1 MRREPKGI
9 LALNWMGKADTL
21 IAVEDGKYDYAWVDN
36 ADPRARE
43 VKNIDLVD
51 TVGDSA
57 GSNGAAENLLITG
70 DSGDVLRAL
79 GSIPEY
85 AERYVGKVKL
95 VYIDPPFN
103 TDQTFDHYADQ
114 LEHSI
119 WLTMMRDRIRDIKP
133 LLAEDGSVWVHLD
146 DREVHRM
153 RCVLDEEFGADR
165 CATQIEWQKRT
176 TRENRSAFSD
186 NHDHILVYTNCPVTQ
201 WRDSR
206 NRLPR
211 AATAKNPDNDPKGPW
226 DSVPFT
232 AQGFRPNQMYEIT
245 TPSGVVH
252 KPPQD
257 RCWGAVESEYLRLL
271 AEGRIHFPRN
281 GSGRPRVKQY
291 ADEAPGLVPHTM
303 WLASEV
309 GSNDEAKSEIQAL
322 FPGVTPFDTPKPER
336 LISRIIQIASNEN
349 DVVLDSFAGS
359 GTTAAVAHK
368 LGRRWVT
375 VELSPTNVEKFVLPR
390 LNKVVSGEDIGGI
403 TSTTERVAVGELPDN
418 ISPKDAQQFTTL
430 LGRFIDDERVEIN
443 PPKAT
448 AKVVRALAKS
458 GDSPLDDDESATL
471 LRLLTK
477 LNAGIEGGVVV
488 DVLPEAARALRAA
501 ARTRD
506 ETTVNW
512 QGGGGFTVARMGPSM
527 YEVDDEDGTI
537 YLSTAAT
544 NGAWSKAVA
553 GQLKFALTP
562 DDPVFCGVR
571 NRQRLTVIDG
581 IVDETVVHTVVE
593 SLGDG
598 ELAVVVGKAVLPE
611 AATLLKELSP
621 GSRIRKA
628 PDQMFP
634 KTTVK

>member
-1 MRREPKGI
+1 MRREPEGI
-9 LALNWMGKADTL
+9 LTLNWMGKADAL
-21 IAVEDGKYDYAWVDN
+21 IPVEDGKYDYAWVDTS
-36 ADPRARE
+36 DPRARE
-43 VKNIDLVD
+43 VKTIDLVE
-51 TVGDSA
+51 TVGDPSRQT
-57 GSNGAAENLLITG
+57 GSSQNLLIIG
-70 DSGDVLRAL
+70 DSGDALRSL

-85 AERYVGKVKL
+85 SDKYLGKVKL

-103 TDQTFDHYADQ
+103 TAQTFEHYSDQ
-114 LEHSI
+114 LEHSV

-133 LLAEDGSVWVHLD
+133 LLTEDGSVWVHLD
-146 DREVHRM
+146 DKEVHRM

-211 AATAKNPDNDPKGPW
+211 GATAKNPDNDPKGPW

-232 AQGFRPNQMYEIT
+232 AQGYRPNQMYEIT
-245 TPSGVVH
+245 TPTGVVH
-252 KPPQD
+252 TPPPD
-257 RCWGAVESEYLRLL
+257 RCWGAVESEYQRLL
-271 AEGRIHFPRN
+271 NEGRIHFPKSGN
-281 GSGRPRVKQY
+281 GRPRVKQY

-309 GSNDEAKSEIQAL
+309 GSNDEAKGEIQAL

-336 LISRIIQIASNEN
+336 LLRRIIEIATNPG
-349 DVVLDSFAGS
+349 DIVLDSFAGS

-368 LGRRWVT
+368 LGRQWVT
-375 VELSPTNVEKFVLPR
+375 VELSPSTAENFVLPR
-390 LNKVVSGEDIGGI
+390 LTKVVNGEELGGVS
-403 TSTTERVAVGELPDN
+403 STTERVAIGDLPDN

-430 LGRFIDDERVEIN
+430 LGRFLADEVVECN
-443 PPKAT
+443 LATAT
-448 AKVVRALAKS
+448 AKTVRTLKRS
-458 GDSPLDDDESATL
+458 GDSPLDDEESATL

-477 LNAGIEGGVVV
+477 LNAGLEGGVVM
-488 DVLPEAARALRAA
+488 DMLPEVARTLRAA

-506 ETTVNW
+506 ETIIAW
-512 QGGGGFTVARMGPSM
+512 RGGGGFCVGRIGPSM
-527 YEVDDEDGTI
+527 YEVDDDDDTI

-544 NGAWSKAVA
+544 NGAWSRAVA
-553 GQLKFALTP
+553 GQLKFTLTP
-562 DDPVFCGVR
+562 DDPVFCGTK
-571 NRQRLTVIDG
+571 NRQRLAVIDG
-581 IVDETVVHTVVE
+581 IVDETVVQTVVE
-593 SLGDG
+593 SLDDRQI
-598 ELAVVVGKAVLPE
+598 AVVVAKAVLPE
-611 AATLLKELSP
+611 AAALLQQLSP

-634 KTTVK
+634 KATVK

>member
-1 MRREPKGI
+1 MRREPVGI
-9 LALNWMGKADTL
+9 LALNWMGKDDAL
-21 IAVEDGKYDYAWVDN
+21 IPVEDGKYDYAWVDT
-36 ADPRARE
+36 ADPRACE
-43 VKNIDLVD
+43 VKTIDIVD
-51 TVGDSA
+51 TVGDLSGPIDA
-57 GSNGAAENLLITG
+57 SHNLLVTG

-85 AERYVGKVKL
+85 AEQYLGKVKL

-103 TDQTFDHYADQ
+103 TAQTFDHYSDQ
-114 LEHSI
+114 LEHSV

-146 DREVHRM
+146 DKEVHRM

-176 TRENRSAFSD
+176 TRENRAAFSD

-211 AATAKNPDNDPKGPW
+211 SATAKNPDNDPEGPW

-245 TPSGVVH
+245 TPTGVVH
-252 KPPQD
+252 KPPPD
-257 RCWGAVESEYLRLL
+257 RCWGAVESEYLKLL
-271 AEGRIHFPRN
+271 GQGRIHFPK
-281 GSGRPRVKQY
+281 GGDGRPRMKQY
-291 ADEAPGLVPHTM
+291 AYEAPGLVPHTM
-303 WLASEV
+303 WLAAEV
-309 GSNDEAKSEIQAL
+309 GSNDEAKSEIQTL

-336 LISRIIQIASNEN
+336 LISRIVEIATNRG
-349 DVVLDSFAGS
+349 DIVLDSFAGS

-368 LGRRWVT
+368 LGRRWIT
-375 VELSPTNVEKFVLPR
+375 VELSTANAENFVVPR
-390 LNKVVSGEDIGGI
+390 LRKVVSGEDLGGV
-403 TSTTERVAVGELPDN
+403 TTTVERVAVGDLPDN
-418 ISPKDAQQFTTL
+418 TTPKDAQQFTTL
-430 LGRFIDDERVEIN
+430 LGRFLDEEVVGIN
-443 PPKAT
+443 TAKAT
-448 AKVVRALAKS
+448 AKVVRALSKS
-458 GDSPLDDDESATL
+458 GDNPLDDNESASLLQL
-471 LRLLTK
+471 LRK
-477 LNAGIEGGVVV
+477 LDAGTAGGAVI
-488 DVLPEAARALRAA
+488 DVLPDAARVLRAA
-501 ARTRD
+501 ARTRN

-512 QGGGGFTVARMGPSM
+512 QGGGGFTIARIGPSM
-527 YEVDDEDGTI
+527 YEIDDVDGTV

-553 GQLKFALTP
+553 GQLKFTLTP
-562 DDPVFCGVR
+562 DDPVFCGRR
-571 NRQRLTVIDG
+571 NRQRLAVIDG
-581 IVDETVVHTVVE
+581 IVDETVVQTVVE
-593 SLGDG
+593 SLDDG
-598 ELAVVVGKAVLPE
+598 QLAVVVAKAVLPE
-611 AATLLKELSP
+611 AAALLKELSP